1 MFYLLRTWLERFGS
15 CSPISMKCLVFP
27 MLLDVSYAFSW
38 LLMQLACRNRIWLHR
53 GSDGCYICN
62 NAFRQ
67 LVEV

>member
-38 LLMQLACRNRIWLHR
+38 LLMQLACRNRI
-53 GSDGCYICN
+53 
-62 NAFRQ
+62 
-67 LVEV
+67 